1 MTRASDAEREAVV
14 ARLRDAAAEGR
25 LTVEE
30 LAQRIDA
37 AYDARTRAELEP
49 LTADLPAPA
58 PGAAPAPVAAPG
70 PAPPARAAPKLLL
83 GIMGGGDHKGRWR
96 VPARMTVVNVMGGA
110 DLDLRDAVLE
120 APEVEITVW
129 SLMGG
134 STITVP
140 EGVHVELGG
149 YALMGGNDL
158 RLEGGR
164 PAPGAPVVRVR
175 AWSLMGGTDVR
186 TPSEKRRR
194 RHGLASS
201 HEPPELPDPP
211 APPWPPRP

>member
-1 MTRASDAEREAVV
+1 VTRASDAEREAVV

-30 LAQRIDA
+30 LAERIDA
-37 AYDARTRAELEP
+37 AYGATTRGELEP

-58 PGAAPAPVAAPG
+58 EPAPFAPATASDGPP
-70 PAPPARAAPKLLL
+70 PAPARRAPPLVL
-83 GIMGGGDHKGRWR
+83 GVLGGGDRKGRWR
-96 VPARMTVVNVMGGA
+96 VPQRMTVVNVMGGA
-110 DLDLRDAVLE
+110 DLDLREAVLE

-140 EGVHVELGG
+140 EGVHVELDGF
-149 YALMGGNDL
+149 ALLGANDL
-158 RLEGGR
+158 RLD
-164 PAPGAPVVRVR
+164 PAHPDPPPGAPVVRVR

-186 TPSEKRRR
+186 TPRERRR
-194 RHGLASS
+194 RHGL
-201 HEPPELPDPP
+201 PE
-211 APPWPPRP
+211 PPRPPRLP